1 MANRRFRKDKADRD
15 FDAMIEQISKA
26 KDQTTMS
33 LSACLNRIRIRI
45 NSENYNDSVVEELRN
60 DFDYVEKKL
69 GTCPEESAI
78 LACVLETDYGF
89 HSCEDDDIASYMG
102 FTNIEFLCYRKYLDS
117 LAEKRIVRIS
127 KDSANVSY
135 KVIKEAC
142 KAIVE
147 DREFSEKNFAG
158 ISTEEMFSHMRIFF
172 KNFRDEE
179 INEKMLINDLNML
192 VDMNPQNIFSQKI
205 NEYGIKNLRD
215 TEQRIFYYLCHRF
228 VSFGDQYMNL
238 GCLSEFISK
247 YEDEQRFFR
256 NLQAGKMTLQANGLI
271 CFGGEENFMDKSQV
285 GLSEKVRDELFTEVE
300 LFCETVEG
308 HKDLMNY
315 ESIVTKELFYNDN
328 EQEQINRLG
337 QLLDEEQFNG
347 IQSRLE
353 EMGMRKGFNI
363 ILYGGPGTG
372 KTETTMQLAKKTG
385 RDIFCIDMSKLKS
398 KWVGESEKCVK
409 GVFNTYRHLC
419 KSKKTKP
426 ILFFNE
432 ADAIFGKRMENVDS
446 SAAQMLNTL
455 QNIILQEMETLD
467 GIMICTT
474 NLHGNLDP
482 AFERR
487 FIYKIALEKPDEK
500 VRGKIW
506 KSMLKG
512 LEESDY
518 STLASKFQFSGGQ
531 IENVVRKSTVDY
543 ILSGEKTSLET
554 VCKFCEEETFK
565 RKAELRTK
573 RIGFRQE

>member
-1 MANRRFRKDKADRD
+1 MANRRFRKDKADKD

-127 KDSANVSY
+127 KDRANVSY

-179 INEKMLINDLNML
+179 INERMLINDLNML

-205 NEYGIKNLRD
+205 NEYGIKKLRD

-238 GCLSEFISK
+238 GSLNEFISDH
-247 YEDEQRFFR
+247 EDGQRFFR
-256 NLQAGKMTLQANGLI
+256 NLQAGKTTLQANGLI

-285 GLSEKVRDELFTEVE
+285 GLSEKVRNEMFTEVE
-300 LFCETVEG
+300 LFSETVEG
-308 HKDLMNY
+308 HKDLMSY
-315 ESIVTKELFYNDN
+315 ESIVAKELFYNEG

-337 QLLDEEQFNG
+337 QLLEEEQFNG

-432 ADAIFGKRMENVDS
+432 ADAIFGKRMENVES
-446 SAAQMLNTL
+446 SAAQMLNTM
-455 QNIILQEMETLD
+455 QNIILQEIEDLE
-467 GIMICTT
+467 GILIATT
-474 NLHGNLDP
+474 NLTQNLDS

-487 FIYKIALEKPDEK
+487 FLFKIEFNKPETDVK
-500 VRGKIW
+500 AKIW
-506 KSMLKG
+506 SSMLKNISADEAT
-512 LEESDY
+512 L
-518 STLASKFQFSGGQ
+518 LASKFDFSGGQ
-531 IENVVRKSTVDY
+531 IENIARKRTIDY
-543 ILSGEKTSLET
+543 ILSGKYADIKDIESYCRNELLEN
-554 VCKFCEEETFK
+554 KNNIK
-565 RKAELRTK
+565 PI
-573 RIGFRQE
+573 IGFSA